1 MTTDAP
7 LERAGDSPGTDPPA
21 EPGGAARE
29 SESPSRYVD
38 LRALL
43 LDDGSA
49 PEATRLTEEDENTAP
64 GEDFRAALSRF
75 RARLVRS
82 VPAGNARIHQDMGTA
97 YRTMGLGPEAIAE
110 FQRAIRVDPANS
122 AAHEMLGRSLL
133 DAGQI
138 SLAEPLIRQY
148 LEYKLQQIIRR
159 VDIPVP
165 IDFAIKDTK
174 RMVSN
179 CLEAITC
186 AIELHKKAETLVLS
200 EQQFVDID
208 TSHVPAIIG
217 NWVSHYETG
226 SGSSLSALVLIG
238 VIDSIDALAECF
250 KYDDQSGDSTV
261 RRWYKSLDNRTHQG
275 LQSRR
280 YPTA

>member
-21 EPGGAARE
+21 DPGGAARE

-133 DAGQI
+133 DAGHAE
-138 SLAEPLIRQY
+138 LA
-148 LEYKLQQIIRR
+148 
-159 VDIPVP
+159 
-165 IDFAIKDTK
+165 
-174 RMVSN
+174 VS
-179 CLEAITC
+179 
-186 AIELHKKAETLVLS
+186 
-200 EQQFVDID
+200 
-208 TSHVPAIIG
+208 
-217 NWVSHYETG
+217 
-226 SGSSLSALVLIG
+226 
-238 VIDSIDALAECF
+238 ALAEALDLPLERE
-250 KYDDQSGDSTV
+250 DDFLGIYYYMGRAQEASGNPEAACDFYRKTLAIDIGFQDV
-261 RRWYKSLDNRTHQG
+261 EARLRDLGRAPRG
-275 LQSRR
+275 
-280 YPTA
+280 TAGESADPVPGSPS